1 MSREELATLA
11 LAAVHSTYT
20 LEAGI
25 SHLGIIIGISHLGIS
40 CTTYKYTLEAG
51 ISHLGIIIGISHL
64 GISCTTFYIDI
75 HLMQELATFIIIIYW
90 N

>member
-40 CTTYKYTLEAG
+40 CTT
-51 ISHLGIIIGISHL
+51 
-64 GISCTTFYIDI
+64 FYIDI
-75 HLMQELATFIIIIYW
+75 HLKQELATFIISTEGALYVILPYDYQAPTF
-90 N
+90 